1 MNTRNQTRR
10 QRYAQKAKTAKTFPI
25 SVATVNFLHDGNLAF
40 VIRSAVCFGAE
51 AVHVI
56 GSLPDYGE
64 LKRLSGSMVDFVK
77 IIQHNN
83 PSSFLD
89 YCRQNDINLVS
100 AEISEEAEEL
110 EDYIPDFSRPNC
122 IVVGHEETGVPAEI
136 SMNSD
141 NVFIDMPGVGYCLN
155 TSQTANIFL
164 HKFVNLYQSQTLFK
178 SEGRVNANFNQM
190 VC

>member
-10 QRYAQKAKTAKTFPI
+10 QRYLEKSKKSKTFPI
-25 SVATVNFLHDGNLAF
+25 SVATVNVLHDGNLAF

-56 GSLPDYGE
+56 GSVPEYNE

-83 PSSFLD
+83 PSAFLD

-100 AEISEEAEEL
+100 AEISEEAQEI
-110 EDYIPDFSRPNC
+110 EDYNPDFSRPVC

-136 SMNSD
+136 SVNSD
-141 NVFIDMPGVGYCLN
+141 NVYIDMPGVGYCLN

-164 HKFVNLYQSQTLFK
+164 NKFVNLYQSQNLFK
-178 SEGRVNANFNQM
+178 IEGRRNADYNE
-190 VC
+190 VAC

>member
-10 QRYAQKAKTAKTFPI
+10 QRYLEKSKKSKTFPI

-56 GSLPDYGE
+56 GSVPEYNE

-83 PSSFLD
+83 PSAFLD

-100 AEISEEAEEL
+100 AEISEEAEEI
-110 EDYIPDFSRPNC
+110 EDYNPDFSRPVC

-136 SMNSD
+136 SVNSD
-141 NVFIDMPGVGYCLN
+141 NVYIDMPGVGYRLN

-164 HKFVNLYQSQTLFK
+164 HKFVNLYQSQNLFK
-178 SEGRVNANFNQM
+178 IEGRRNADYNE
-190 VC
+190 VAC